1 MRLEF
6 INRLAGNEILGKNIL
21 GNDGTVLLRAG
32 VKINSAYINKLK
44 QLGVYYIYVEDDRLE
59 DVQVEDERL
68 SELKQVAM
76 NKISSIMNNIHSCNK
91 RGVKESLGVVED
103 LIHYIIDNGDV
114 NKSLYD
120 IKTYDNYTYI
130 HSIDT
135 CIMATFLGISQ
146 GFKEEQLKELGIGGI
161 LHDIGKTKVP
171 FKIIN
176 KKGPLTDDEYEEI
189 KKHPLYGKEILQKN
203 INISDSIV
211 KAVAQ
216 HHERVDGRGY
226 PFNLEG
232 NQISKLAKIV
242 CVCDVYDA
250 VSNDRV
256 YRKKFSP
263 NEAYELILAGSG
275 TAFDE
280 KVVINFRNTF
290 SVYPLGC
297 CLKLSSGV
305 EGYVIKQNPNFPD
318 RPILR
323 VFYDSETKKPIP
335 FYEINLL
342 DNRNIAV
349 VGIV

>member
-6 INRLAGNEILGKNIL
+6 INRLAGNETLGKNIL
-21 GNDGTVLLRAG
+21 GNDGTILLRAG
-32 VKINSAYINKLK
+32 VKLNSSYINRLK
-44 QLGVYYIYVEDDRLE
+44 QLGVYYIYVEDDRLD
-59 DVQVEDERL
+59 DVQVEDEKL

-91 RGVKESLGVVED
+91 RGVKESLCVVED
-103 LIHYIIDNGDV
+103 LVHYIIDNGDV

-146 GFKEEQLKELGIGGI
+146 GLKEEQLKDLGTGGI

-171 FKIIN
+171 FSIIN
-176 KKGPLTDDEYEEI
+176 KKGPLTNEEFAEI
-189 KKHPLYGKEILQKN
+189 KKHPIYGKEILEKN
-203 INISDSIV
+203 INISDPIV

-226 PFNLEG
+226 PYNLEG
-232 NQISKLAKIV
+232 NQISKLAKII

-275 TAFDE
+275 AAFDD

-297 CLKLSSGV
+297 CLKLSNGV

-318 RPILR
+318 RPVLR
-323 VFYDSETKKPIP
+323 VFYDSETKKPIS

-342 DNRNIAV
+342 DNPNIAV

>member
-21 GNDGTVLLRAG
+21 TNDGKILLKAG
-32 VKINSAYINKLK
+32 VKLNSVYINKLK
-44 QLGVYYIYVEDDRLE
+44 QLGVYYIYIEDERLD

-68 SELKQVAM
+68 SELKQVTM

-103 LIHYIIDNGDV
+103 LINYIIDNGDV

-135 CIMATFLGISQ
+135 CIMATFLGLSQ
-146 GFKEEQLKELGIGGI
+146 GFKDDTLKELGIGGI

-176 KKGPLTDDEYEEI
+176 KKGPLTDDEYEEV
-189 KKHPLYGKEILQKN
+189 KKHPIYGKEILEKN
-203 INISDSIV
+203 MNISDSIV

-216 HHERVDGRGY
+216 HHERIDGKGY
-226 PFNLEG
+226 PYNLEG

-242 CVCDVYDA
+242 CICDVYDA

-263 NEAYELILAGSG
+263 NEAYELILSGSG
-275 TAFDE
+275 SAFDQE
-280 KVVINFRNTF
+280 VVLNFRNTF
-290 SVYPLGC
+290 SVFPLGC
-297 CLKLSSGV
+297 CLRLSNGV
-305 EGYVIKQNPNFPD
+305 EGFVIKQNPNFPD
-318 RPILR
+318 RPVLR
-323 VFYDSETKKPIP
+323 IFYDSESKRPIT

-342 DNRNIAV
+342 DNPSLGV
-349 VGIV
+349 VGVV